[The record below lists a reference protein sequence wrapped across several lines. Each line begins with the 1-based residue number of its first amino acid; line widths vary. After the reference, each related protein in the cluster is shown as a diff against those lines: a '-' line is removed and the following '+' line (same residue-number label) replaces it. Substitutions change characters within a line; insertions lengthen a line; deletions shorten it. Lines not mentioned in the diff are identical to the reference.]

1 MSLASGSPR
10 SGSGSHSTSTMPR
23 IRALASTVNLEDV
36 VTFCHTWI
44 FTWLQQLRADLIPDA
59 ATCAFVGAFPA
70 SGA

>member
-1 MSLASGSPR
+1 ML
-10 SGSGSHSTSTMPR
+10 
-23 IRALASTVNLEDV
+23 LTVNLEDV

-44 FTWLQQLRADLIPDA
+44 LTWMEQLRAYLIPDA